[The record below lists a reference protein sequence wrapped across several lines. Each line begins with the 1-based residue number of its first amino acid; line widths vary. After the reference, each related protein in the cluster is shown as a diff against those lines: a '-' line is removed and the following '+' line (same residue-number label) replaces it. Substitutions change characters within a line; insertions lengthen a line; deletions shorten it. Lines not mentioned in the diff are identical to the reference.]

1 MNAAVAAYYYVR
13 VIMAM
18 YLRTSLAAPAPTPR
32 AHPALVAAVI
42 CLVVTVV
49 FGIYPK
55 PLQEACWR
63 ARSRPSAGV
72 AGFARIRRLGRAEFW
87 RIQRPAIP

>member
-1 MNAAVAAYYYVR
+1 MQDLFRVLAVVGALNAAVAAYYYVR

-18 YLRTSLAAPAPTPR
+18 YLRTSLAAPAPSPR
-32 AHPALVAAVI
+32 AHPAIVAAVI

-55 PLQEACWR
+55 PFQEACWR
-63 ARSRPSAGV
+63 AFEAV
-72 AGFARIRRLGRAEFW
+72 RLG
-87 RIQRPAIP
+87 